1 MAFDIKYS
9 NVHQYRFAKTLNL
22 LDKYVDR
29 KEEHILDLGEEN
41 PFSTVMRENGYS
53 VENTPKGMDLDQN
66 SEWFRGKEASVVT
79 SFEIFEHLT
88 NPFQVLSELKANR
101 LIATV
106 PLNLWFAKAYRNPVD
121 KWDQHYHEF
130 EDWQFD
136 MLLERTGWKVIY
148 SEKWKMY
155 DNKIGFRPILRRFY
169 PRIYAIVAE
178 SVK

>member
-66 SEWFRGKEASVVT
+66 SEWFSGKEASVVT

-88 NPFQVLSELKANR
+88 NPFQVLSELKAN
-101 LIATV
+101 
-106 PLNLWFAKAYRNPVD
+106 
-121 KWDQHYHEF
+121 
-130 EDWQFD
+130 
-136 MLLERTGWKVIY
+136 
-148 SEKWKMY
+148 
-155 DNKIGFRPILRRFY
+155 
-169 PRIYAIVAE
+169 
-178 SVK
+178 